1 MKVAALYK
9 DKMNKYHDQR
19 IEKRE
24 FVVGDLVLLFNY
36 RLRLFLGK
44 LKSKWSGPFLI
55 KQVFS
60 HREVE
65 LENSEGT
72 RFKVKGQRIK
82 SYLGNAESG

>member
-1 MKVAALYK
+1 MSFALNPMKGAALYK
-9 DKMNKYHDQR
+9 DKMKKYNDQR

-36 RLRLFLGK
+36 RLRLFLVK
-44 LKSKWSGPFLI
+44 LKSKWSGLFLI

-65 LENSEGT
+65 LENS
-72 RFKVKGQRIK
+72 
-82 SYLGNAESG
+82 